1 MIMQQDKYCPMSLPS
16 TQYKDMTVCQGSEC
30 AWYTDD
36 GCAIAVLATRQYKME
51 VKYDLIESDDDAFNT
66 PI

>member
-1 MIMQQDKYCPMSLPS
+1 MTYRGKYCPMSL
-16 TQYKDMTVCQGSEC
+16 TTYNDMIGCKGPAC

-36 GCAIAVLATRQYKME
+36 GCAITVLATRQYKME
-51 VKYDLIESDDDAFNT
+51 VKYELVKSDEDAFNT